1 MSILDFLS
9 RLFHD
14 EFQGKKDDEKKLAV
28 VPRVLMQTFGFY
40 AVILFP
46 LSLFLLSFPLQ

>member
-14 EFQGKKDDEKKLAV
+14 EFQGKKDDEKLAV